1 MSDIIIT
8 LLPDATSVLYN
19 ALIPGASTSGT
30 KLDIAYL
37 EYVNGSPIQPP
48 EIVASQIRTHLNA
61 LQSTTDKDYLRC
73 NILSHGVK
81 KVGDVPVLS
90 LIIVS
95 DGEVGT
101 FGKPFSATANSH
113 IYSITLAAS
122 QSNNKED
129 ILFAR
134 ANYATT
140 QQIPKPEN
148 GGIMATINLELTYP
162 Q

>member
-1 MSDIIIT
+1 MSNLPVV
-8 LLPDATSVLYN
+8 LLPEATSVIYG

-30 KLDIAYL
+30 KLNVAYL
-37 EYVNGSPIQPP
+37 EYVNGNPIQPP
-48 EIVASQIRTHLNA
+48 DVVPAEIGTYFAA
-61 LQSTTDKDYLRC
+61 LANTTDRDYLRC
-73 NILSHGVK
+73 NILSHTVKVVDGVA
-81 KVGDVPVLS
+81 VLS

-95 DGEVGT
+95 DGDVGV

-122 QSNNKED
+122 QVNNKDD

-134 ANYATT
+134 ANYATS

-148 GGIMATINLELTYP
+148 GGIMATLNLELTFP